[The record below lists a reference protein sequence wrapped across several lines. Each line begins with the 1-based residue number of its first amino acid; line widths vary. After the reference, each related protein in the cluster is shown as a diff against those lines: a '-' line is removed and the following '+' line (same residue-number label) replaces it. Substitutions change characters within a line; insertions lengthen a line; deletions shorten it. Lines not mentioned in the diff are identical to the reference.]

1 MTYDEILQLTAEAV
15 GEQLTE
21 RELDALAQAI
31 TCAEHGMLKATAA
44 TGAIAWLDIAGRI
57 SREKSD
63 ALADIVRKQMGW
75 NEEDESDESVRAN

>member
-21 RELDALAQAI
+21 KELDALAQAI
-31 TCAEHGMLKATAA
+31 TCAERGMLKATAA
-44 TGAIAWLDIAGRI
+44 VGAIAWLEIAERI
-57 SREKSD
+57 SKGESD

-75 NEEDESDESVRAN
+75 NEEEER